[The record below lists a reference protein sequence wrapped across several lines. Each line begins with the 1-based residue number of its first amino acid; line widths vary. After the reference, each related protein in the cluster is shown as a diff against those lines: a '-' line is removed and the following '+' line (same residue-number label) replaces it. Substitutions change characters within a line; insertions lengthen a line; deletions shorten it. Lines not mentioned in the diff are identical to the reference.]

1 MVDGRGGVLEEEC
14 RHEELEFLGG
24 QRTEG
29 GENLYF
35 RCKRCGD
42 VLIILPG
49 GKRGYIVHGL
59 KTSAR
64 Q

>member
-1 MVDGRGGVLEEEC
+1 MAEERC

-35 RCKRCGD
+35 RCKKCGD
-42 VLIILPG
+42 VIIILPG
-49 GKRGYIVHGL
+49 SKGGYVVPGV
-59 KTSAR
+59 KTSSHR
-64 Q
+64 

>member
-1 MVDGRGGVLEEEC
+1 MREERC

-35 RCKRCGD
+35 RCKVCGD
-42 VLIILPG
+42 VIIVLPDR
-49 GKRGYIVHGL
+49 KKGYIIRGV
-59 KTSAR
+59 KPTFPR
-64 Q
+64 

>member
-1 MVDGRGGVLEEEC
+1 MEEEC

-49 GKRGYIVHGL
+49 GKRGYIVRGL